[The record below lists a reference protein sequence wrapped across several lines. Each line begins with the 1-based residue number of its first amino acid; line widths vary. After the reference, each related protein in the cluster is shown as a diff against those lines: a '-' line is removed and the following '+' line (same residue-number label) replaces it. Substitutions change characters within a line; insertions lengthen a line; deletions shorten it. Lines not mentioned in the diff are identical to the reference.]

1 MTVRSVSLQSNPAP
15 APRAS
20 DHRARWS
27 GLLVIALLTAALVAV
42 PILSVGSH
50 LFGGG
55 TGDTWAHLLATV
67 LPDYVVTTLYLC
79 GGVGVGVTLLGVGS
93 AWLVT
98 RHDFAGRAVFE
109 WALILPLAVPAYV
122 MAYSYTDLLQ
132 YVGPL
137 QTALREAFGWR
148 RADYW
153 FPDVRSTGGAV
164 VMFSLV
170 LFPYVY
176 LLARTAFVERGNAMI
191 EVARSLGL
199 TPWQG
204 FLRISLPMARPAI
217 AGGVALALMETLAD
231 FGTVSYFAVQTFT
244 TGIYRAWFALGDRAA
259 AAQLALVLLGF
270 VALVLLLERASRGRR
285 RYADTS
291 LHRGATTRSRLRGA
305 REALAVA
312 ACALPLAGGFGLPA
326 LLLGRMALT
335 DGDAQFGAKFL
346 RLAAN
351 SMLLAG
357 LTALL
362 AVALALLIAYAA
374 RVHRGAAMRWAHRV
388 AGLGY
393 ALPGSV
399 IAVGVLIPV
408 TRLDHLLAQGLR
420 DAFGLELGLLLTGS
434 IAALVY
440 ACLVRYLTAAMQ
452 AVDAGLAKITPS
464 MDQAARSLGH
474 SPAQTMWRV
483 HLPLLRGS
491 ALTAGLL
498 VFIDVMKELP
508 ATLVMRPFNFDTLA
522 TQAYTLAADERLAE
536 ASTAALAI
544 VVVGLLPMVVICRQ
558 IARGASV
565 SAS

>member
-1 MTVRSVSLQSNPAP
+1 VTARPETFHPRARP
-15 APRAS
+15 APRGSA
-20 DHRARWS
+20 RRPRWS
-27 GLLVIALLTAALVAV
+27 GLLLVALLTAALVAV
-42 PILSVGSH
+42 PILSLGSH

-55 TGDTWAHLLATV
+55 TGGTWAHLVSTV
-67 LPDYVVTTLYLC
+67 LPDYVITTLWLC
-79 GGVGVGVTLLGVGS
+79 GGVGLGVTLLGVGA

-98 RHDFAGRAVFE
+98 RHEFPGRAVFE
-109 WALILPLAVPAYV
+109 WALVLPLAVPAYV
-122 MAYSYTDLLQ
+122 MAYTYTDLLQ
-132 YVGPL
+132 YVGPV

-153 FPDVRSTGGAV
+153 FPDVRTTGGAV
-164 VMFSLV
+164 IMFSLV
-170 LFPYVY
+170 LYPYVY
-176 LLARTAFVERGNAMI
+176 LMARTAFVERGGAMI

-204 FLRISLPMARPAI
+204 FLRVSLPMARPAI

-244 TGIYRAWFALGDRAA
+244 TGIYRAWFSLGDRAA

-270 VALVLLLERASRGRR
+270 VAMVLLLERASRGGRR
-285 RYADTS
+285 FADTS
-291 LHRGATTRSRLRGA
+291 LRRGATSRGRLTGVPA
-305 REALAVA
+305 GLALA

-326 LLLGRMALT
+326 WLLLRMALT
-335 DGDAQFGAKFL
+335 EGDAQFGEKFL
-346 RLAAN
+346 RLAGN

-374 RVHRGAAMRWAHRV
+374 RVHRGAPMRWAHRV

-408 TRLDHLLAQGLR
+408 TRLDHWLAQVLR
-420 DAFGLELGLLLTGS
+420 DSVGLEVGLLFTGG

-474 SPAQTMWRV
+474 TPAQTMWRV

-558 IARGASV
+558 IARGGTV

>member
-1 MTVRSVSLQSNPAP
+1 MTARPEILQPRIVPPLRAP
-15 APRAS
+15 ARRS
-20 DHRARWS
+20 RWS
-27 GLLVIALLTAALVAV
+27 GLLLIALLTAALVAV

-55 TGDTWAHLLATV
+55 TGDTWAHLMATV
-67 LPDYVVTTLYLC
+67 LPDYVITTLWLC
-79 GGVGVGVTLLGVGS
+79 AGVGVGVTLLGVGS

-98 RHDFAGRAVFE
+98 RHQFPGRAMFE
-109 WALILPLAVPAYV
+109 WALVLPLAMPAYV
-122 MAYSYTDLLQ
+122 MAYTYTDLLQ
-132 YVGPL
+132 YVGPV

-164 VMFSLV
+164 VMFALV
-170 LFPYVY
+170 LYPYVY
-176 LLARTAFVERGNAMI
+176 LMARTAFVERGGAMI

-204 FLRISLPMARPAI
+204 FVRVSLPMARPAI

-244 TGIYRAWFALGDRAA
+244 TGIYRAWFSLGDRAA

-270 VALVLLLERASRGRR
+270 VALVLLLERASRGGRR
-285 RYADTS
+285 FADTS
-291 LHRGATTRSRLRGA
+291 LRRGATARGRLTGA
-305 REALAVA
+305 QAALAVA

-326 LLLGRMALT
+326 LLLLRMALT
-335 DGDAQFGAKFL
+335 DGDPQFGEKFL
-346 RLAAN
+346 RLAGN

-362 AVALALLIAYAA
+362 AVALALLIGYAA
-374 RVHRGAAMRWAHRV
+374 RVHHGASMRWAHRV

-420 DAFGLELGLLLTGS
+420 GAFGLEVGLLLTGG

-474 SPAQTMWRV
+474 TPAQTMWRV

-558 IARGASV
+558 IARGGSITAS
-565 SAS
+565 